1 MAVKSIRKGLNR
13 ETRALLEYVRRV
25 RPANRAYGLPA
36 EVAVIQAHS
45 TVDRIVASSGLQHVI
60 VDELRWMVDD
70 VARALVAGQGEV
82 LAFELDGVL
91 GKWLGF
97 DLEPNTV
104 QLLLRILLREVAGI
118 EVPTPDNAES
128 RNQKP
133 ECRER
138 NDEGGETNHQG
149 RQDRQGPEAEKARS

>member
-1 MAVKSIRKGLNR
+1 MAVKSIRRGLNR

-25 RPANRAYGLPA
+25 RPANKAYGLPA
-36 EVAVIQAHS
+36 EVVKAQAHAV
-45 TVDRIVASSGLQHVI
+45 VDRIVASSGLAHVI

-70 VARALVAGQGEV
+70 VARALCSGQGEE

-104 QLLLRILLREVAGI
+104 QLLLRILMREVAGI
-118 EVPTPDNAES
+118 SVPEPQPKSEGRRQNTEGRSDEEGQPGQVKGQKAEAKS
-128 RNQKP
+128 Q
-133 ECRER
+133 
-138 NDEGGETNHQG
+138 GGGSQT
-149 RQDRQGPEAEKARS
+149 

>member
-1 MAVKSIRKGLNR
+1 MAVKTIPRGLNR

-25 RPANRAYGLPA
+25 RPVNRAYGLSA
-36 EVAVIQAHS
+36 EVVKAQAHAA
-45 TVDRIVASSGLQHVI
+45 VDRIVQSSGLKHVI
-60 VDELRWMVDD
+60 VDELRWFIED
-70 VARALVAGQGEV
+70 VAQALCFGQGEE

-118 EVPTPDNAES
+118 VVTEEQTKAEVRSQKAEGRS
-128 RNQKP
+128 K
-133 ECRER
+133 
-138 NDEGGETNHQG
+138 DGGQGAEDGEQETG
-149 RQDRQGPEAEKARS
+149 RTGQA